1 MVIIQPFISDYF
13 FEKRARQLAL
23 DDKNIIRGCLFLEKK
38 YRHRNS
44 SDFLLYDVNIDG
56 KVYSTMDISISGFPY
71 YAKKFAFES
80 INYWDLLRQ
89 GIDVAAEKL
98 ALNGVKV
105 KSGGA
110 DDAITIRADRVKAT
124 KGLSQ
129 IPYNQIN
136 LSQSVLVQNP
146 GW

>member
-44 SDFLLYDVNIDG
+44 SDFLLYDVNVDG

-71 YAKKFAFES
+71 YAKQFTFERKKYLS
-80 INYWDLLRQ
+80 R
-89 GIDVAAEKL
+89 
-98 ALNGVKV
+98 LNHKV
-105 KSGGA
+105 K
-110 DDAITIRADRVKAT
+110 K
-124 KGLSQ
+124 L
-129 IPYNQIN
+129 IN
-136 LSQSVLVQNP
+136 TSNP
-146 GW
+146 IILYSI